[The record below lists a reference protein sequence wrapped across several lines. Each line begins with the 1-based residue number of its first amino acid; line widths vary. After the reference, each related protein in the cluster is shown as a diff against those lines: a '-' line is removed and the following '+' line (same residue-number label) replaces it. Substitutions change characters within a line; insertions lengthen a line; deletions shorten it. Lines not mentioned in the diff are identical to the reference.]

1 MTQYWTFEG
10 LVHDPPRRCAQD
22 LLFWHCAHRD
32 QETSGHR
39 NKDFG
44 DIALRQIV
52 ENAILALAALR
63 TETNKGRK
71 TRFVTI
77 MACIDVTKAAFF
89 IKISENTKMFRKKH
103 LLSCKIKK
111 KRHVENRALE
121 H

>member
-63 TETNKGRK
+63 TETD
-71 TRFVTI
+71 I

-89 IKISENTKMFRKKH
+89 IKISENTKMFGKNH